1 MVASDCR
8 RHDGQCGHGVRCR
21 GRWNRAGLAKSGS
34 VEAGSPGESAAPR
47 HGPPLHELESRKEGQ
62 DYKGR
67 LAPLVVQRR
76 GLAVIT
82 DFSNAR
88 LEDWTRPG
96 FTNAD
101 QIEDQLRL
109 MEEHWAWLSR
119 GLESFHWD
127 IIRVT
132 LPVELRPDAYPHF
145 GAFRDAVAPLI
156 RKKVDISKYD
166 SMATT
171 PSIRHGSYRLPLA
184 ALNVLSS

>member
-1 MVASDCR
+1 MARRVSTVALRSLLIAVATTASVAMVSAAEAA
-8 RHDGQCGHGVRCR
+8 GTGP
-21 GRWNRAGLAKSGS
+21 GRAKSGS

-88 LEDWTRPG
+88 LEDWTGAG
-96 FTNAD
+96 FTSVD
-101 QIEDQLRL
+101 QIEAQLRL

-132 LPVELRPDAYPHF
+132 LPVELRPDAYLH
-145 GAFRDAVAPLI
+145 GGVFRDAVAPLI
-156 RKKVDISKYD
+156 RQKVDVSE
-166 SMATT
+166 
-171 PSIRHGSYRLPLA
+171 
-184 ALNVLSS
+184 V